1 MKSKKILI
9 VGAGFSGAVIGRQLA
24 EKGHQVHI
32 IDQRDHI
39 GGNSYDARD
48 SETNV
53 MVHVY
58 RPLPG
63 RLFPSYT
70 LDAPRRIRAQKLRAL
85 SGIRPSLFDI
95 KSREAFA
102 LDSIQRKSAPLPA
115 RGNRPP

>member
-1 MKSKKILI
+1 MKRKKILI

-48 SETNV
+48 AETNV

-58 RPLPG
+58 GPI
-63 RLFPSYT
+63 F
-70 LDAPRRIRAQKLRAL
+70 
-85 SGIRPSLFDI
+85 
-95 KSREAFA
+95 
-102 LDSIQRKSAPLPA
+102 SILTMKQCGTMSTSMQR
-115 RGNRPP
+115 

>member
-48 SETNV
+48 AETNV
-53 MVHVY
+53 MVD
-58 RPLPG
+58 RKST
-63 RLFPSYT
+63 RLNSSHS
-70 LDAPRRIRAQKLRAL
+70 A
-85 SGIRPSLFDI
+85 
-95 KSREAFA
+95 KSRMP
-102 LDSIQRKSAPLPA
+102 SSA
-115 RGNRPP
+115 

>member
-48 SETNV
+48 SETGNDSNLLIVFYVQIMPDDFV
-53 MVHVY
+53 MQLH
-58 RPLPG
+58 R
-63 RLFPSYT
+63 F
-70 LDAPRRIRAQKLRAL
+70 
-85 SGIRPSLFDI
+85 
-95 KSREAFA
+95 
-102 LDSIQRKSAPLPA
+102 
-115 RGNRPP
+115 